1 MKHLIVLV
9 LALISAGPVLSQ
21 EGEIVS
27 GGEEIT
33 VSIPAS
39 QEVSAVTT
47 EIPVRTTEKVIV
59 RERVLTPSNAGVN
72 QLRREV
78 GDLRR
83 RLITATARRNFP
95 EVEKIQGEIRSINAR
110 LSIVESNP
118 LGGERGQ
125 RAMWKELHDAGVRSE
140 SHLRSRFDQ
149 RYLTRVEY
157 ERDRTAFPTTT
168 TSTPAST
175 PATPV
180 VATTTETVPA
190 APVVAERSDAMWGAV
205 IIIVVLLIS
214 VTILV
219 GGYMLMGNYRRF
231 VSGCDSLV
239 QVGTRSTKKYRV
251 RGDYGPFRVE
261 YTDA

>member
-1 MKHLIVLV
+1 MKIIVIFM
-9 LALISAGPVLSQ
+9 LAVITASTFAQ
-21 EGEIVS
+21 EGEIIT

-110 LSIVESNP
+110 LSTVESNP

-125 RAMWKELHDAGVRSE
+125 HSMWQELNAAGVRSE

-149 RYLTRVEY
+149 RYLTRAEY
-157 ERDRTAFPTTT
+157 DMDRKSSTTTT

-205 IIIVVLLIS
+205 IITLVFLVC

-219 GGYMLMGNYRRF
+219 GGFMLMGNYRRF
-231 VSGCDSLV
+231 IVGCGELV
-239 QVGTRSTKKYRV
+239 QVGTSSAKKYRV